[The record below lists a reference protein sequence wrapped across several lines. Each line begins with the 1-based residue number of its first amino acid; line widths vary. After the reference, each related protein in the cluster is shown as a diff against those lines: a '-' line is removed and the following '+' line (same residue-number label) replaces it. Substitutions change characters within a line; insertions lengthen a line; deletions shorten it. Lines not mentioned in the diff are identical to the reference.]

1 MNVAA
6 SSELDQ
12 AIRKAESRIVD
23 RADTDMIALDVK
35 TVCDLIGAARNMRE
49 AVSVAERAVTVAET
63 ALIDFKRIIESM
75 GVTTGWTQ

>member
-49 AVSVAERAVTVAET
+49 AMSVAERAVTVAET